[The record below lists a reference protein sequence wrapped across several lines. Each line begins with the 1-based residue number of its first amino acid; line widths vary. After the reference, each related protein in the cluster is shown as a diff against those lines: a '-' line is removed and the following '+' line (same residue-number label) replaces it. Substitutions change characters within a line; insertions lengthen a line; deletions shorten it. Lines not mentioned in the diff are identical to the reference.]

1 MTRLELLAS
10 ILDSEALPHEM
21 QAPQSIFASN
31 IEFWGLCFEA
41 KKILLEE
48 RNLKLS
54 KKKVNFNIRQ
64 LKSGTKNSGTKD
76 DTNKQ
81 TGNSEVAH

>member
-64 LKSGTKNSGTKD
+64 LKSGTKD